1 MWQQFQ
7 NCRCNKKE
15 IIFWVITGK
24 TKHGLSSSRFH
35 LIFITRAC
43 VKYFNSCIILYV
55 PLILQQIQISVDQ
68 PYAGPGCQLL
78 HYQRDI

>member
-1 MWQQFQ
+1 MVFFLTL
-7 NCRCNKKE
+7 NNKKY
-15 IIFWVITGK
+15 
-24 TKHGLSSSRFH
+24 R
-35 LIFITRAC
+35 
-43 VKYFNSCIILYV
+43 YILYV